1 MTTTCTMYMYWFT
14 CFYWY
19 KYIYVD
25 MYVPVH
31 AHVRVDV
38 CTVKAPA
45 CVAYAHRVVS
55 AMGKKPAGESRTPT
69 DIWAGLGFSK
79 SMPDHAIREQLR
91 TNNVKY
97 EGPSMPT
104 TYEVRQHR
112 RTECCRAFT
121 CSLVVL
127 VHVHV
132 A

>member
-1 MTTTCTMYMYWFT
+1 M
-14 CFYWY
+14 
-19 KYIYVD
+19 D
-25 MYVPVH
+25 MYVHVCVH
-31 AHVRVDV
+31 V
-38 CTVKAPA
+38 CTVQAPA

-104 TYEVRQHR
+104 TYEVSTREGPSMPTTYEVRQHR